1 MKIVLNGVVFAILSC
16 FAEDLTISLC
26 IGTSFLRGEARCCRV
41 HYAARFNFASHRG
54 DLRNNRFLPY
64 LCMLFYFSARS
75 KSEDDSLD
83 AYTPSRRDTVSRKD
97 NTLKRDISNASQL
110 SSGNIEIFPC
120 FMISFFSI

>member
-1 MKIVLNGVVFAILSC
+1 MFLSGLFLPCCLASQRILLSLYILELLFCIMKHDAAG
-16 FAEDLTISLC
+16 C
-26 IGTSFLRGEARCCRV
+26 IMLQGLI
-41 HYAARFNFASHRG
+41 FASHRG